1 MNRPIFNALMLFL
14 LPALLVAGIVAS
26 LNFFSLRYI
35 NEQQIEEAKQIKQ
48 GLHVLDEMIGL
59 VVQVGLVHDNV
70 SQQLTEAENGRLDEA
85 GAYQIHV
92 LVIDHLANIDNNR
105 KALLTHL
112 EQKRLN
118 SDQLQLWTD
127 TFEQYR
133 NLVIMATDI
142 VAIEPKTAER
152 YIYQAQT
159 TFFNLSSQ
167 TFSLSS
173 QLSDKVSLDVI
184 DGQNHIKDQ
193 FNKTYWT
200 IILAV
205 LMGLWVAI
213 ISARYL
219 SAHVQTLM
227 AQLNLLANNKNLP
240 QALPNIERLINS
252 SSQEVRQ
259 LAQSILNLH
268 RALKEKAQEQ
278 EQINQLLFQDTL
290 TGLPNRT
297 RMMAI
302 VNEKL
307 QIADQTTRALVKLNI
322 NRLKI
327 INDGLGHDYGDLLIT
342 EVGNRLQNMT
352 DYEAVARN
360 AGDEFILLTKPLTAA
375 ESLLPKM
382 LHQLHEQMRP
392 SFLLQ
397 EHPVNIT
404 VSVGATCFQTN
415 TTLSVTDIF
424 TQAMIALHEAKHRA
438 DEHSLIYD
446 PILEQKAK
454 KRIHLTNE
462 LRHALLNDHLQLYA
476 QPQVNSR
483 GIMASAEVLIR
494 WIDPEK
500 GMIPPNEFIPFAEE
514 SELIIEID
522 RWVLLKSCQQ
532 LKIIQQIQPEFS
544 LSVNISAK
552 HFALANFVDMVYE
565 CLENTQVEAKGI
577 IIEITEGAMLHNVDS
592 VIEKMQQLQQLGI
605 RFAIDDFGTGYSSLQ
620 YLKRLPIYELKIDKS
635 FIDHLPED
643 TEDIALTQSMI
654 AIANNLNLHLVIEGI
669 EQQAQLDY
677 LCQFGDFLYQG
688 YYFAKP
694 QPIQQIIDQLNQ

>member
-14 LPALLVAGIVAS
+14 LPALLVAVIVAG

-35 NEQQIEEAKQIKQ
+35 NEQQIEGAQQIKQ

-59 VVQVGLVHDNV
+59 VVQVGLLHDNV
-70 SQQLTEAENGRLDEA
+70 SRQLTEAENGRLDEA

-92 LVIDHLANIDNNR
+92 LVIDHLATVDNNR

-112 EQKRLN
+112 QQKRLN
-118 SDQLQLWTD
+118 SDQLQLWSN
-127 TFEQYR
+127 TFEDYR

-142 VAIEPKTAER
+142 VAIEPKTAEN
-152 YIYQAQT
+152 YIQKAQSS
-159 TFFNLSSQ
+159 FFNLSSQ

-173 QLSDKVSLDVI
+173 QLSDTI
-184 DGQNHIKDQ
+184 NQEAIENQNAIRAQ
-193 FNKTYWT
+193 FNKTYW
-200 IILAV
+200 ILA
-205 LMGLWVAI
+205 LAIFMGLWLAI

-219 SAHVQTLM
+219 SRHLQTLI
-227 AQLNLLANNKNLP
+227 AQLNLLAHNPNLP
-240 QALPNIERLINS
+240 QRLPMIEVLSNS
-252 SSQEVRQ
+252 SSQEIRQ
-259 LAQSILNLH
+259 LAQTVLNLH

-278 EQINQLLFQDTL
+278 EHINQLLFQDML

-297 RMMAI
+297 RMITI

-307 QIADQTTRALVKLNI
+307 QTADESTRALIKLNI

-327 INDGLGHDYGDLLIT
+327 VNDGLGHDFGDLLIT
-342 EVGNRLQNMT
+342 EVGKRLQSMT
-352 DYEAVARN
+352 NYEAIARN
-360 AGDEFILLTKPLTAA
+360 AGDEFILLTKPLTEADT
-375 ESLLPKM
+375 LLPIM
-382 LHQLHEQMRP
+382 LHQLHEQIRP

-397 EHPVNIT
+397 EHTVNISI
-404 VSVGATCFQTN
+404 SVGATCFQTN
-415 TTLSVTDIF
+415 TTLSATDIF
-424 TQAMIALHEAKHRA
+424 TQAMIALHEAKHTA

-446 PILEQKAK
+446 PSLELKAK

-462 LRHALLNDHLQLYA
+462 LRQALMNDHLRLYA

-483 GIMASAEVLIR
+483 GIMTSAEILIR
-494 WIDPEK
+494 WVDPEK

-514 SELIIEID
+514 SDLIIEID

-532 LKIIQQIQPEFS
+532 LKILQQIQPDFS

-552 HFALANFVDMVYE
+552 HFALANFVNMVYE
-565 CLENTQVEAKGI
+565 CLENTQVDAKGL

-654 AIANNLNLHLVIEGI
+654 AIAKNLNLHLVIEGI
-669 EQQAQLDY
+669 EHQAQLDY
-677 LCQFGDFLYQG
+677 LSQFGEFLYQG

-694 QPIQQIIDQLNQ
+694 QPIQQIFDQLS

>member
-35 NEQQIEEAKQIKQ
+35 NEQQVEEAKQIKQ

-59 VVQVGLVHDNV
+59 VVQVGLLHDNV

-240 QALPNIERLINS
+240 QALPNIERLISS

-342 EVGNRLQNMT
+342 EVGKRLQNMT

-404 VSVGATCFQTN
+404 VSVGATYFQTN
-415 TTLSVTDIF
+415 TKLSVTDIF

-462 LRHALLNDHLQLYA
+462 LRHALLNEHLQLYA

-552 HFALANFVDMVYE
+552 HFALVNFVDMVYE
-565 CLENTQVEAKGI
+565 CLENTQVEAKGL
-577 IIEITEGAMLHNVDS
+577 IIEITEGAMLHNIDS

>member
-59 VVQVGLVHDNV
+59 VVQVGLLHDNV

-173 QLSDKVSLDVI
+173 QLSDKVTLDVI

-342 EVGNRLQNMT
+342 EVGKRLQNMT

-404 VSVGATCFQTN
+404 VSVGATYFQTN

-424 TQAMIALHEAKHRA
+424 TQTMIAPHEAKHRA

-462 LRHALLNDHLQLYA
+462 LRHALLNEHLQLYA

-552 HFALANFVDMVYE
+552 HFALVNFVDMVYE